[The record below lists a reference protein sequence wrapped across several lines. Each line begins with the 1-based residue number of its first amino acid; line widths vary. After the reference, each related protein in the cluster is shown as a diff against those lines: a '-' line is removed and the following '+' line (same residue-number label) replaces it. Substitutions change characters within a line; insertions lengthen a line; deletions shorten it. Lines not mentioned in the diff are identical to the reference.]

1 MSEEVRN
8 ALRPSLDSAIAEFV
22 DASIAI
28 TKASTSADVS
38 ALQNDLSNMA
48 SRITKIEEDVAALA
62 AVSGREQIAFDD
74 DKYALTKAKLVRLM
88 VDMGYMK

>member
-8 ALRPSLDSAIAEFV
+8 ALRPSLDSAIVEFV

-28 TKASTSADVS
+28 TKASTAADVS

-62 AVSGREQIAFDD
+62 AASSREQIAYDD
-74 DKYALTKAKLVRLM
+74 DKSALTKQKLVRLM
-88 VDMGYMK
+88 VDLGDMK